1 MGDICEQ
8 TGDFCGVQ
16 SRPGWQGEWM
26 RLLEADLNPIG
37 DWAVSVSAQSTAQHH
52 HQLKRV
58 KLARPDAKMHLGS
71 RQGCEI
77 LQSAGGVKEISRY
90 ITL

>member
-1 MGDICEQ
+1 
-8 TGDFCGVQ
+8 
-16 SRPGWQGEWM
+16 M
-26 RLLEADLNPIG
+26 RLLEADPNQIG
-37 DWAVSVSAQSTAQHH
+37 DWAVSVSARSTAQHH

-71 RQGCEI
+71 RQGCET
-77 LQSAGGVKEISRY
+77 LQSAGGVTDISRY

>member
-1 MGDICEQ
+1 
-8 TGDFCGVQ
+8 
-16 SRPGWQGEWM
+16 M
-26 RLLEADLNPIG
+26 RLLEADLNQIG
-37 DWAVSVSAQSTAQHH
+37 ESTVSVSAQSTAQHH

-71 RQGCEI
+71 RQGCET
-77 LQSAGGVKEISRY
+77 LQSAGGVTDISRY

>member
-1 MGDICEQ
+1 
-8 TGDFCGVQ
+8 
-16 SRPGWQGEWM
+16 M
-26 RLLEADLNPIG
+26 RLLEADLNQIG
-37 DWAVSVSAQSTAQHH
+37 ESTVSVAAQSTAQHH

-71 RQGCEI
+71 RQGCET
-77 LQSAGGVKEISRY
+77 LQSAGGVTDISRY